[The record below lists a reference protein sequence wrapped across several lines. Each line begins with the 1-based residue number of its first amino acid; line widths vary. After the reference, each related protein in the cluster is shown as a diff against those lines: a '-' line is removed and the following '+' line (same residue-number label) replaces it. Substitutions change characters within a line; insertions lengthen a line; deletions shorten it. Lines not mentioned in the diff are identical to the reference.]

1 MLNPYF
7 YALFNVSGF
16 TILKDNFLKEIS
28 ILCEEYSSM
37 EKDERQAKITAN
49 INQSGTIRMN
59 RRQFMKI
66 GAVATTS
73 GALMRATGNADPRKN
88 FATNNAPFS
97 VSLDVKD
104 NPLRITDK
112 CKRMPQKNTIFA
124 RQLWDFDF
132 VQRVES
138 SIDRS
143 RREVYLDAKGW
154 TQLDDALDE
163 AAWAVDHKFASG
175 SENGQPHSMAYAWD
189 ERVRRQKVDF
199 KDAADASKKIKKA
212 ARYLGASLVG
222 ITAYDPL
229 WTYSELIKEKFE
241 DESQQEGP
249 PGYEIFTPEF
259 PFKPKSVVV
268 IAVEMDYRTIALSP
282 SSLEGAAT
290 GLGYSHMCE
299 VGYSVS
305 TFIRALGY
313 RAFANGND
321 VSLSIPYAVAA
332 GLGELGRH
340 GMLITREFG
349 PRVRL
354 VKVFT
359 ELELAPDP
367 PITFGVWDFCKN
379 CKRCAEAC
387 PSKAI
392 SDGEPTLEGNTISNN
407 PGVLKWYINPE
418 KCIQFWRE
426 NGSDCANC
434 ITACPYNKLASW
446 PHHLSTSVA
455 ALPVA
460 PLHSFMA
467 RLDKHVG
474 FGNIDN
480 QKGNT
485 AFWDDP

>member
-1 MLNPYF
+1 M
-7 YALFNVSGF
+7 
-16 TILKDNFLKEIS
+16 D
-28 ILCEEYSSM
+28 
-37 EKDERQAKITAN
+37 KDELQIKVSTTSHRAGKIKL
-49 INQSGTIRMN
+49 N
-59 RRQFMKI
+59 RRQFMKL
-66 GAVATTS
+66 GAAATAS
-73 GALMRATGNADPRKN
+73 GALMSATGHADPSIKAAAN
-88 FATNNAPFS
+88 SAPFS
-97 VSLDVKD
+97 VSLDLKD
-104 NPLRITDK
+104 NPLRIIDK

-124 RQLWDFDF
+124 RQLWDFEF
-132 VQRVES
+132 LQRIES

-143 RREVYLDAKGW
+143 RQEEYQDAKGW
-154 TQLDDALDE
+154 TQLDEALDE
-163 AAWAVDHKFASG
+163 AAWSVDHKFASG
-175 SENGQPHSMAYAWD
+175 SENGQPHSMAYAWN
-189 ERVRRQKVDF
+189 EPARRRKVTF
-199 KDAADASKKIKKA
+199 LDAADASKKIKKA

-249 PGYEIFTPEF
+249 PEYEIFTPEF
-259 PFKPKSVVV
+259 PFEPKSAVVM
-268 IAVEMDYRTIALSP
+268 AVEMDYKTIALSP

-321 VSLSIPYAVAA
+321 VSLSIPYAIAA

-340 GMLITREFG
+340 GMLITREYG

-359 ELELAPDP
+359 ELELEPDP
-367 PITFGVWDFCKN
+367 PKAFGVWKFCKN
-379 CKRCAEAC
+379 CKRCADAC

-392 SDGEPTLEGNTISNN
+392 SDGEPTLEGKTISNN
-407 PGVLKWYINPE
+407 PGALKWYINPE
-418 KCIQFWRE
+418 KCIQFWRD

-434 ITACPYNKLASW
+434 ITACPYNKVDTW
-446 PHHLSTSVA
+446 PHRLSTSVA

-460 PLHSFMA
+460 PLHSFLSQ
-467 RLDKHVG
+467 LDKQVG

-480 QKGNT
+480 LKGNT
-485 AFWDDP
+485 SFWDEE